1 MTNRWIL
8 GLFQIFVLFY
18 CLSSVDAQAARV
30 DAYLVIK
37 WEGRALE
44 DPNLETL
51 DALRK
56 TFPDLA
62 AIHLINPSYFQPDNP
77 SAANNLEAIKK
88 RIVDNDEVGLYFAP
102 NTSLIKAADVIP
114 IRKPTF
120 WSYGEEVC
128 TNDCGQQVPVTVYS
142 RSDVT
147 KLFYTAHTALK
158 AAGFTKPV
166 TYAVHGWIAPAG
178 LSEVAQG
185 LGYSNDL
192 TSIDFKLVKDQLKE
206 YPISEWL
213 RGAPVPMSTPGVS
226 AWTQVGGSIEF
237 NNDEDILKRFD
248 QFFAQD
254 QERQS
259 LFALS
264 ISEESLFMGRL
275 RLERAIEGMKK
286 KAEAGRDELV
296 FKTLNDGK
304 TSRPIAGT
312 VVKSRKL

>member
-8 GLFQIFVLFY
+8 GLFQIFVLVY
-18 CLSSVDAQAARV
+18 GLSSSDAQAARL
-30 DAYLVIK
+30 DAYLVIS
-37 WEGRALE
+37 WEGTALE
-44 DPNLETL
+44 EANLETL

-56 TFPDLA
+56 KFPELT
-62 AIHLINPSYFQPDNP
+62 AIHLINPAYFKDNP
-77 SAANNLEAIKK
+77 VAAANLEAIKK
-88 RIVDNDEVGLYFAP
+88 RVADTDEVGLYFVASA
-102 NTSLIKAADVIP
+102 SLVKAANVIP

-120 WSYGEEVC
+120 WSYGEELC

-142 RSDVT
+142 RVDVS
-147 KLFYTAHTALK
+147 KLFWAAHSALK
-158 AAGFTKPV
+158 EAGFTDL
-166 TYAVHGWIAPAG
+166 TTFAVHGWIAPTG

-185 LGYSNDL
+185 LGYTNDL
-192 TSIDFKLVKDQLKE
+192 SGIDFKLVKDHLKE
-206 YPISEWL
+206 YPILEWL
-213 RGAPVPMSTPGVS
+213 RAAPIPVSTPAVS
-226 AWTQVGGSIEF
+226 AWTQVGGVIEY

-254 QERQS
+254 HERQS

-264 ISEESLFMGRL
+264 VSQENLFMTRL
-275 RLERAIEGMKK
+275 RLERAIDGMRK
-286 KAEAGRDELV
+286 KAASGGDDLI